1 MVLLMK
7 NLILSPKRILL
18 LDAVLLILLAGYM
31 LAGVQNVPFHGD
43 ESTTIWMSRDFATTI
58 LEGDI
63 QAVTYQPPPRRTT
76 EQHMRVITG
85 NLAKITMG
93 VAWENTGFDGNDLN
107 DQWVWGLDIEWNRA
121 NGHMPSDRLLLMT
134 RLSSAVLL
142 IVSTAL
148 VMAMTRWVANQLFAH
163 RLISAAASWL
173 SAILYGL
180 NPTILMN
187 GRRAMFEGAML
198 FGVALVGWVT
208 LGQINRQSSLKG
220 YVLIGAAAGIALSAK
235 HSTVFTIALLF
246 IGLAAVEW
254 GRSRNQPK
262 HWYQL
267 SSKFIILTLTALF
280 VFLALTPLWWSNHL
294 LEMPRIT
301 LNERQKILDEQV
313 ALFGG
318 YDGWGERLEG
328 LWRRS
333 FGVEPQYYEADYW
346 GDYAGVADEIS
357 DYESSHLAGI
367 TLPVMPVIRVV
378 LVVAGFF
385 AMGFGWWHGQK
396 NIVGVLALW
405 AIGICLIS
413 LITTPL
419 NWQRYYLPIQ
429 PPLSMV
435 MGLGGA
441 VLLQMVLN
449 RGRLKHD
456 AV

>member
-7 NLILSPKRILL
+7 NLSLSPKRILL
-18 LDAVLLILLAGYM
+18 LDALLLMLLVCYVLV
-31 LAGVQNVPFHGD
+31 GVKDVPFHGD
-43 ESTTIWMSRDFATTI
+43 ESTIIWMSADYGTVV
-58 LEGDI
+58 LKGDL
-63 QAVTYQPPPRRTT
+63 ADVRYAPPPRRTT
-76 EQHMRVITG
+76 EQHLRILNGTLTRWV
-85 NLAKITMG
+85 MG
-93 VAWENTGFDGNDLN
+93 STRSIAGFDRNDLN
-107 DQWVWGLDIEWNRA
+107 DQWVWGPDMAWNRA

-134 RLSSAVLL
+134 RLSSAALL
-142 IVSTAL
+142 IISIAF
-148 VMAMTRWVANQLFAH
+148 VMAMTRSVANQLFAH

-173 SAILYGL
+173 SAILYAL
-180 NPTILMN
+180 NPVVLMN

-208 LGQINRQSSLKG
+208 LRLVNRQSSFKG
-220 YVLIGAAAGIALSAK
+220 YVLIGVAAGIALSAK
-235 HSTVFTIALLF
+235 HSTAFTIALLF
-246 IGLAAVEW
+246 IGLVVDEL
-254 GRSRNQPK
+254 GSSRNQPK
-262 HWYQL
+262 HWYQF
-267 SSKFIILTLTALF
+267 SSKFIVLTLTALF

-301 LNERQKILDEQV
+301 LDERQKILDEQV

-367 TLPVMPVIRVV
+367 TSPIMPMIRVS
-378 LVVAGFF
+378 LIVAGLF
-385 AMGFGWWHGQK
+385 AMGFGWRHGQK

-413 LITTPL
+413 LVTTPL
-419 NWQRYYLPIQ
+419 DWQRYYLPIQ
-429 PPLSMV
+429 PPLSIV

-441 VLLQMVLN
+441 ALLQMVLYC
-449 RGRLKHD
+449 GRLKHD
-456 AV
+456 VV

>member
-1 MVLLMK
+1 MVVLMK
-7 NLILSPKRILL
+7 NMSLLSKRILL
-18 LDAVLLILLAGYM
+18 LDAMLLILLAGYV
-31 LAGVQNVPFHGD
+31 LAGVENVPFHGD

-76 EQHMRVITG
+76 EQHMQVITG

-93 VAWENTGFDGNDLN
+93 VAWHNTGFHGDDLN

-173 SAILYGL
+173 SAILYAL
-180 NPTILMN
+180 NPVILMN

-198 FGVALVGWVT
+198 FGVALVGWGT
-208 LGQINRQSSLKG
+208 LRQVNRRSSLKG
-220 YVLIGAAAGIALSAK
+220 DVLIGAAAGIALSAK

-246 IGLAAVEW
+246 IGLSVVEW
-254 GRSRNQPK
+254 GSSKNQPK
-262 HWYQL
+262 QWYQL
-267 SSKFIILTLTALF
+267 SSKFIMPMLTALF

-301 LNERQKILDEQV
+301 LDERQKILDEQV

-318 YDGWGERLEG
+318 YDGWGQRLEG
-328 LWRRS
+328 LWQRS

-367 TLPVMPVIRVV
+367 TLPVMPMIRVA
-378 LVVAGFF
+378 LVVAGLF

-405 AIGICLIS
+405 VIGICLIS

-441 VLLQMVLN
+441 ALLQLVLY
-449 RGRLKHD
+449 RERLKHD